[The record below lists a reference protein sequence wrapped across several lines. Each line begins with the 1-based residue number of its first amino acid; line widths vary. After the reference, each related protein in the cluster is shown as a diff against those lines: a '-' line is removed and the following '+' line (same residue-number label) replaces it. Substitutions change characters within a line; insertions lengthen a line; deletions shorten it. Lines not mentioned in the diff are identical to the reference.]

1 MVVPIEKGAPLVAIV
16 GPTAAGKSALALA
29 LAESLDGEIV
39 NYDSVQLYRGF
50 DIGSGK
56 LRPEE
61 RRGVPHHLLDC
72 LDAEEQFTAGD
83 YRREALRVLAELKVR
98 ARLPVFV
105 GGTGLYL
112 RAVFMGL
119 FEGPPRSEELR
130 DRLRALAER
139 RGREFLHRL
148 LMRLDPK
155 AAARIQP
162 RDTQKTI
169 RALEVCILARTPI
182 SKMQASGRS
191 GLEGYRIVKVGLH
204 PERSDL
210 YPRIDRRVE
219 WMFARGLVDETRA
232 LLARQDSS
240 RIKALA
246 ALGYRQASAVAQGQ
260 LSLPEAIL
268 QTQAATRRYAKRQ
281 MTWFRH
287 EAGIL
292 WFNGF
297 GDDLRVQSQVI
308 SLLHGIGIAAPRREP
323 E

>member
-1 MVVPIEKGAPLVAIV
+1 MVVLIGEGAPLVAIV

-56 LRPEE
+56 LPREE
-61 RRGVPHHLLDC
+61 RRGIPHHLLDC

-83 YRREALRVLAELKVR
+83 YRRAALRVLAEIKAR
-98 ARLPVFV
+98 GRLPVFV

-112 RAVFMGL
+112 RAVFLGL
-119 FEGPPRSEELR
+119 FEAPPRSEELR
-130 DRLRALAER
+130 GRLRALAER
-139 RGREFLHRL
+139 KGREFLHRL
-148 LMRLDPK
+148 LKRLDPE
-155 AAARIQP
+155 AAARIKP

-204 PERSDL
+204 PERRDL
-210 YPRIDRRVE
+210 FQRIDRRVE
-219 WMFARGLVDETRA
+219 WMFARGLVEEARA
-232 LLARQDSS
+232 LLARQDWS

-268 QTQAATRRYAKRQ
+268 QTQVTTRRYAKRQ

-292 WFNGF
+292 WFGGF
-297 GDDLRVQSQVI
+297 GDDLRIQSQVI
-308 SLLHGIGIAAPRREP
+308 TRLCEIGIAARCSGAL
-323 E
+323 